1 MNFNKAAMHRV
12 PTYDEIIKDT
22 IIAPKDKIELP
33 DRMATQ
39 LRNSPQL
46 TRFDDESDLNL
57 ADEHDKIS
65 KEKIRAIEV
74 RNQASVINNYYNTT
88 ITHTT
93 EDPPTTTL
101 PGQPP
106 PRPAQTQASA
116 SADPYF
122 GGRPTPPTRG
132 SNDPIISA
140 FQNDIQQRLQ
150 DDYHE
155 SQSHLDEMKRL
166 REDAKKKFVDDI
178 RVEFGGWKQNIAAE
192 MTDVNMLT
200 RAGGVRRKLVGKQK
214 HPQHTTQAEETDTPA
229 ASVEEPR
236 SRIVIGKQTPQPGDP
251 TPPAAS
257 VEEPRRRIVIGK
269 QTPQPGDPTPP
280 APPQPENTPEEE
292 LQNPKVLIQAPSR
305 VKMPELFALIK
316 KALQHDTVDEE
327 MTASF
332 RRIEAQI
339 VDGNYDEIS
348 KAEHKEL
355 KRIYKTAVW
364 DRAKTHRGGGR
375 FAPIY

>member
-65 KEKIRAIEV
+65 KGKIRAVEV

-88 ITHTT
+88 ITRTT

-106 PRPAQTQASA
+106 EPTQTQASA
-116 SADPYF
+116 STDPYF
-122 GGRPTPPTRG
+122 GGHPTPPTGG
-132 SNDPIISA
+132 SSDPTMSA
-140 FQNDIQQRLQ
+140 FQDNVERRIQ

-155 SQSHLDEMKRL
+155 SKTHLDEMKRL
-166 REDAKKKFVDDI
+166 REATKKKFVDDI
-178 RVEFGGWKQNIAAE
+178 MVEFEGWKQTIAAE
-192 MTDVNMLT
+192 MTDVNMQT
-200 RAGGVRRKLVGKQK
+200 RAGGVRRKLAGKQK
-214 HPQHTTQAEETDTPA
+214 NPQHPTQAEEADTPA

-236 SRIVIGKQTPQPGDP
+236 RRIVIGKQNPKPGDP

-269 QTPQPGDPTPP
+269 QNPQPGDPTPP
-280 APPQPENTPEEE
+280 PPQPENTPEEE

-305 VKMPELFALIK
+305 VKMPEMFALIEK
-316 KALQHDTVDEE
+316 SLQHDSVDEDL
-327 MTASF
+327 ASSF
-332 RRIEAQI
+332 RRIAAQI
-339 VDGNYDEIS
+339 VDDNYDEIS
-348 KAEHKEL
+348 KTEQKLL
-355 KRIYKTAVW
+355 KHIYKEAVW
-364 DRAKTHRGGGR
+364 DRAKPHRGGGR